1 MVPPVGLRAVTVAAA
16 AAFAVAA
23 LAAPQALAA
32 GGPDPEIAALQ
43 VALRSKGMYFGR
55 IDGLAGPMT
64 ANGLRAFQKAAR
76 LPVTGEL
83 GPRTRAE
90 LGALGRPL
98 VARRVLSQG
107 AYGWD
112 VSALQFLLARAGH
125 LRLYHV
131 DGHFGSSTKAG
142 LLRFQRTRRLAAD
155 GVAGPAT
162 LTAFGHGRQTPVL
175 ARVTAAPVSYVVRP
189 GDTLA
194 AIAAKHRT
202 TVNAL
207 AAVNGIETPNLV
219 VQGAK
224 LRLPAAVAS
233 TAATSAESLSHSTV
247 RGLVDKW
254 AIHYGVPVNL
264 ARALAWQESGFQ
276 VNVTSAVGAWGPLQ
290 VMPETWTFV
299 ETVLLGKTVPRTGD
313 GGVQVGMALLRHL
326 LRRFDGDTR
335 LAIAAWYQGEKAVRE
350 RGLYDETKTFVA
362 NVLALSSRQL

>member
-1 MVPPVGLRAVTVAAA
+1 VGLRVAIVAAV
-16 AAFAVAA
+16 AAFAVAG
-23 LAAPQALAA
+23 LAPPALAA
-32 GGPDPEIAALQ
+32 GAPDPEIAALQ
-43 VALRSKGMYFGR
+43 VALRSKGMYFGK

-64 ANGLRAFQKAAR
+64 ANGLRTFQKAAG

-125 LRLYHV
+125 LRLYNV
-131 DGHFGSSTKAG
+131 DGHFGAATKDG
-142 LLRFQRTRRLAAD
+142 LVRFQKTRRLAVD
-155 GVAGPAT
+155 GIAGPAT
-162 LTAFGHGRQTPVL
+162 LTAFGHGKRTPVL
-175 ARVTAAPVSYVVRP
+175 TQVTASPVAYVVRP
-189 GDTLA
+189 GDTLTE
-194 AIAAKHRT
+194 IAAKHKT
-202 TVNAL
+202 TVSAL
-207 AAVNGIETPNLV
+207 AAVNDLDSPNLV
-219 VQGAK
+219 LEGAK
-224 LRLPAAVAS
+224 LRLPGSVTAGPVA
-233 TAATSAESLSHSTV
+233 ELSHSTV
-247 RGLVDKW
+247 RGYVDKW

-276 VNVTSAVGAWGPLQ
+276 VNVTSSVGAWGPLQ
-290 VMPETWTFV
+290 VMPETWAFV
-299 ETVLLGKTVPRTGD
+299 ETVLLGKTVPRTGE

-326 LRRFDGDTR
+326 LRRFDGDQR

-350 RGLYDETKTFVA
+350 HGLYNETKTFVA